1 MGRKDLELSTPFLA
15 GRPASCNEGDYCEL
29 RRIMHFMHSAKDLEA
44 IIGVD
49 GIARMHAFV
58 DLSYVAQT
66 NMRSH
71 TGGAISCGNGV
82 FASDS
87 KKKSNTKSSNEVE
100 LVDISNILPKVTFIQ
115 LFPESQG
122 YPLVKISF
130 IKKVNLPS

>member
-1 MGRKDLELSTPFLA
+1 
-15 GRPASCNEGDYCEL
+15 
-29 RRIMHFMHSAKDLEA
+29 MHCMCSAKDLEA

-58 DLSYVAQT
+58 DLSYVAHT

-87 KKKSNTKSSNEVE
+87 KRKLNTKSSNEVE
-100 LVDISNILPKVTFIQ
+100 LVGISDILPKVTFIQ
-115 LFPESQG
+115 LS
-122 YPLVKISF
+122 LSHRDTHW
-130 IKKVNLPS
+130 